1 MLDPGSSTIRAGF
14 AGEDTPKS
22 VIPSHYGQRTDA
34 DSSAATTGLL
44 FGDNTLHNPQPHGLE
59 IKTPFNSEGVIDD
72 WDVAGRLFEYSI
84 TSRLTGRTATP
95 ASKNGLNDG
104 DADGDVKMGD
114 DAADGEAQEAA
125 AQEADREAAKAVE
138 AAQES
143 EKLLTEHPIL
153 MTEPAWNPTKNREKC
168 MEIALEQW
176 GAPAFF
182 LSKTG
187 GLTAYVLSRVDL
199 MTILIGAGSRLESRL
214 PWSSTSGRTRL
225 PSRRY
230 LTASYSKKVRLP
242 RSYFPHRPSV
252 SCSPYTGVQKSRLAG
267 NFLSDQIRLQFS
279 QMTPPVPLVPY
290 YTVKSKSPVDAG
302 APANAVYHT
311 FKQDP
316 TTSFRKY
323 QEDRVLTSFKE
334 SMVQVWSG
342 PGALDVPA
350 NLEMAKAQPP
360 RPFEM
365 PDGWNQVFGIERY
378 RVAEG
383 LFSASAALKVRKRI
397 RASPFPRV
405 VSLFYAGT
413 PVSQQFLLSL
423 MQIC

>member
-1 MLDPGSSTIRAGF
+1 MTTRYSAFLKHELLRPTPKPGIWRRCVLSKQSLCTNLTIPDEINAIVLDPGSSTIRAGF

-34 DSSAATTGLL
+34 DLSAATTGLL

-114 DAADGEAQEAA
+114 DTVDGEAQEAA
-125 AQEADREAAKAVE
+125 AQEADRQAAKAVE
-138 AAQES
+138 TAQES

-187 GLTAYVLSRVDL
+187 GLTAYVLSRVDS
-199 MTILIGAGSRLESRL
+199 MTILIGAGSRQESRL

-230 LTASYSKKVRLP
+230 LTASYSKKVLLP
-242 RSYFPHRPSV
+242 GFCPQGPKRFTADHIQASRNHVWQATSYQTKSGY
-252 SCSPYTGVQKSRLAG
+252 SSPR
-267 NFLSDQIRLQFS
+267 
-279 QMTPPVPLVPY
+279 
-290 YTVKSKSPVDAG
+290 
-302 APANAVYHT
+302 
-311 FKQDP
+311 
-316 TTSFRKY
+316 
-323 QEDRVLTSFKE
+323 
-334 SMVQVWSG
+334 
-342 PGALDVPA
+342 
-350 NLEMAKAQPP
+350 
-360 RPFEM
+360 
-365 PDGWNQVFGIERY
+365 
-378 RVAEG
+378 
-383 LFSASAALKVRKRI
+383 
-397 RASPFPRV
+397 
-405 VSLFYAGT
+405 
-413 PVSQQFLLSL
+413 
-423 MQIC
+423 